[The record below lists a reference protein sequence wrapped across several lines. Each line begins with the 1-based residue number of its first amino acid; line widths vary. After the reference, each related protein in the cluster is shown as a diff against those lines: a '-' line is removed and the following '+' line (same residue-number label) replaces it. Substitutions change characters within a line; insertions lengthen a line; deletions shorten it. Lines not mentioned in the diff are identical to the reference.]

1 MHAMAAIRAEV
12 ALPAPRDLFAAV
24 GAFLTR
30 HGLGAHPAN
39 YAFAFSVVNEPDSAL
54 ADEVARIEEGGF
66 RLTADDIERLGG
78 VPARGE
84 PVAVP
89 AATPAADAGDRAEA
103 IVERTRTQVEGFTR
117 AVRDIRDQTRGFG
130 DDLAATIELRSRLK
144 VIDEATALTTAMIE
158 RVRQAEVRL
167 EVATCEAETLREELE
182 QARGD
187 ARRDPLTGLA
197 NRRAFAEAFAAL
209 SPGEDAAIAI
219 CDVDRF
225 KAVNDMFGHAIG
237 DRVLRAVGRTIAE
250 ECEGCVTARYGGE
263 EFVILVPGDD
273 PVGVIE
279 AARRRVAGK
288 RFRLRDTDALL
299 GTITF
304 SAGLARV
311 GQGEALEGALAR
323 ADASLYLA
331 KANGRNQVQ
340 IAD

>member
-1 MHAMAAIRAEV
+1 MHAAAALRAGADSSV
-12 ALPAPRDLFAAV
+12 PSDLFAAA

-30 HGLGAHPAN
+30 HALGAHPAN
-39 YAFAFSVVNEPDSAL
+39 YAFAFAAVSAPDGDL
-54 ADEVARIEEGGF
+54 AHEVARIEQGGF

-78 VPARGE
+78 EPARGA
-84 PVAVP
+84 PVAAP
-89 AATPAADAGDRAEA
+89 LAPQAGTGDRAEA
-103 IVERTRTQVEGFTR
+103 VVERTRRQVEGFTR
-117 AVRDIRDQTRGFG
+117 TVRDMRDEARGFG
-130 DDLAATIELRSRLK
+130 DDLAATIELRSQLK
-144 VIDEATALTTAMIE
+144 ALDDVTALTTAMIE

-167 EVATCEAETLREELE
+167 EAATSEAEALREELE

-197 NRRAFAEAFAAL
+197 NRRAFDEAFAAL
-209 SPGEDAAIAI
+209 PSDRIVAVAI

-225 KAVNDMFGHAIG
+225 KAINDMFGHAVG

-263 EFVILVPGDD
+263 EFVVLVPGDD
-273 PVGVIE
+273 PAGVVE
-279 AARRRVAGK
+279 RARQRVAGK

-304 SAGLARV
+304 SAGLA
-311 GQGEALEGALAR
+311 QIAAGEPLDAALAR
-323 ADASLYLA
+323 ADTSLYLA

-340 IAD
+340 VAD

>member
-1 MHAMAAIRAEV
+1 M
-12 ALPAPRDLFAAV
+12 
-24 GAFLTR
+24 
-30 HGLGAHPAN
+30 
-39 YAFAFSVVNEPDSAL
+39 
-54 ADEVARIEEGGF
+54 
-66 RLTADDIERLGG
+66 
-78 VPARGE
+78 
-84 PVAVP
+84 
-89 AATPAADAGDRAEA
+89 
-103 IVERTRTQVEGFTR
+103 
-117 AVRDIRDQTRGFG
+117 
-130 DDLAATIELRSRLK
+130 
-144 VIDEATALTTAMIE
+144 TALTTAMID

-167 EVATCEAETLREELE
+167 EAATCEAESLREELE

-187 ARRDPLTGLA
+187 ARSDPLTGLP

-209 SPGEDAAIAI
+209 PPGASAAVAI

-237 DRVLRAVGRTIAE
+237 DRVLRAVGKTIAD
-250 ECEGCVTARYGGE
+250 ECEDCVTARYGGE
-263 EFVILVPGDD
+263 EFVILLTGSD

-279 AARRRVAGK
+279 GARRRVAGK

-304 SAGLARV
+304 SAGVARIHP
-311 GQGEALEGALAR
+311 GEELDAALTR

>member
-1 MHAMAAIRAEV
+1 MHAMAAIRAD
-12 ALPAPRDLFAAV
+12 AAAPATRDVFAAI

-30 HGLGAHPAN
+30 HALGAHPAN
-39 YAFAFSVVNEPDSAL
+39 YAFAFAVVNDPDGRL
-54 ADEVARIEEGGF
+54 AKEVARIEDGGF

-78 VPARGE
+78 QPARGE

-89 AATPAADAGDRAEA
+89 ARPAAEGETRAEA
-103 IVERTRTQVEGFTR
+103 IVERTRTQVEGFSRT
-117 AVRDIRDQTRGFG
+117 VRDMRDEARGFG
-130 DDLAATIELRSRLK
+130 DDLAATIDLRSRLK
-144 VIDEATALTTAMIE
+144 AIDEVTALTAKMIE
-158 RVRQAEVRL
+158 RVREAEVRL
-167 EVATCEAETLREELE
+167 EAATSEADALREELE
-182 QARGD
+182 HARGD

-197 NRRAFAEAFAAL
+197 NRRAFAEAFLARPADRPAAV
-209 SPGEDAAIAI
+209 AI

-237 DRVLRAVGRTIAE
+237 DRVLRAVGKTIAE

-304 SAGLARV
+304 SAGLAKV
-311 GQGEALEGALAR
+311 AFGEDLDAALSR

-331 KANGRNQVQ
+331 KENGRNQVQ

>member
-1 MHAMAAIRAEV
+1 MHAMAAIRVDA
-12 ALPAPRDLFAAV
+12 APPAPRDVFAAV

-30 HGLGAHPAN
+30 HALGAHPAN
-39 YAFAFSVVNEPDSAL
+39 YAFAFAVVSEPDGAL

-78 VPARGE
+78 EAVRGE
-84 PVAVP
+84 PVAIP
-89 AATPAADAGDRAEA
+89 APPAADDRAEA
-103 IVERTRTQVEGFTR
+103 MVERTRTQVEGFTR
-117 AVRDIRDQTRGFG
+117 TVRDIRDQTRGFG
-130 DDLAATIELRSRLK
+130 DDLAATIDLRSRLK
-144 VIDEATALTTAMIE
+144 AIDDVTALTTAMIE

-167 EVATCEAETLREELE
+167 ELATSEAESLRGELE

-197 NRRAFAEAFAAL
+197 NRRAFDEAFAAL
-209 SPGEDAAIAI
+209 APGKAAAVAI

-263 EFVILVPGDD
+263 EFVILLTGDD

-279 AARRRVAGK
+279 DARRRVAGK

-304 SAGLARV
+304 SAGLAKV
-311 GQGEALEGALAR
+311 GRGEALEAALAR